1 MSNVLNDD
9 IDYEPLYEGFLI
21 DLKKYGIEIET
32 KDIHWKGFGHQG
44 DGLSFDF
51 KLITL
56 EESIKFLKAIE
67 LDNVENIDYVIN
79 NHFDA
84 FDIYTTK
91 NPFGNAYCHERTRTI
106 NINHQYKTEQEW
118 EIFINGANQ
127 FIGHWYIDKCQE
139 YYQLLED
146 HYNEERE
153 EDDDDVEREE
163 WDDEITISDRID
175 AMVDPEMG
183 IEKVVELINDARS
196 LANTPEEKVTLI
208 NKFIENFNKEYMII
222 KKD

>member
-1 MSNVLNDD
+1 MSSVLNDD
-9 IDYEPLYEGFLI
+9 IDYEPLYKAFLI

-51 KLITL
+51 KLTNKDDSL
-56 EESIKFLKAIE
+56 KFLKAIE
-67 LDNVENIDYVIN
+67 LDVVKNIDFVVAN
-79 NHFDA
+79 LFEV
-84 FDIYTTK
+84 FDIYTAK
-91 NPFGNAYCHERTRTI
+91 NPFSNAYCHEKTRTI
-106 NINHQYKTEQEW
+106 TINYEYVTDHKFNSLIQSTEE
-118 EIFINGANQ
+118 FITN
-127 FIGHWYIDKCQE
+127 WYINKCQE

-153 EDDDDVEREE
+153 EDDIEREE

-183 IEKVVELINDARS
+183 IEKVVELINDTRS

-222 KKD
+222 KKN

>member
-1 MSNVLNDD
+1 MSSVLIDD
-9 IDYEPLYEGFLI
+9 EPLYEFFLI

-32 KDIHWKGFGHQG
+32 KDIHWLGFGNQG

-51 KLITL
+51 RLTNKDDSL
-56 EESIKFLKAIE
+56 KFLKAIE
-67 LDNVENIDYVIN
+67 LDVVKNIDFVVVN
-79 NHFDA
+79 LFEL

-91 NPFGNAYCHERTRTI
+91 NHFANRYCHEKTRTI
-106 NINHQYKTEQEW
+106 TINYEYVMSLEPNILIKSIEE
-118 EIFINGANQ
+118 FITN
-127 FIGHWYIDKCQE
+127 WYINKCQE

>member
-1 MSNVLNDD
+1 MSSVLNDD
-9 IDYEPLYEGFLI
+9 VDYEPLYEAFLI

-51 KLITL
+51 KLTNKDDSL
-56 EESIKFLKAIE
+56 KFLKAIE
-67 LDNVENIDYVIN
+67 FNLVENIDFVVTN
-79 NHFDA
+79 LFDL

-91 NPFGNAYCHERTRTI
+91 NPFGNAYCHEKTRTI
-106 NINHQYKTEQEW
+106 TINYEYVTDHKFNSLIQSTEE
-118 EIFINGANQ
+118 FIT
-127 FIGHWYIDKCQE
+127 HWYINKCQE

-153 EDDDDVEREE
+153 EDDIEREE

-183 IEKVVELINDARS
+183 IEKVVELINDTRS

-222 KKD
+222 KKN